1 MDLRNEIR
9 YIERLKKISSE
20 DAQQH
25 IERIRHEKGL
35 GLSNHLSR
43 DLENALVILAKQLYK
58 TNTRFLMELI
68 QNADDNRYRR
78 DVSPSLTLS
87 YRKMHLRVDCNELG
101 FAPEDVDSIC
111 RIGGSQK
118 GISADRMDCIGEK
131 GIGFKSVFK
140 VASVVWISSGKY
152 SFKFDNATRLG
163 MIAPMWAQFPAEAP
177 ASGTSMLLRL
187 LNKSVRDELLKEMRV
202 CDPKILIFLNQIR
215 ELKVCI
221 AQDNGT
227 TFERTISRKDDK
239 DVDKPG
245 QYVTTLRYGDSSQQF
260 VVIRYVPSG
269 RSTDKAEIL
278 LAFPIKN
285 NQEPVIQSQC
295 VYTFLPIRDYG
306 LKFLVQGR
314 FSLIASREDI
324 NGSSAENQRLRSLI
338 PKAFVQAV
346 DYFQESDYF
355 RYIWPRYLPIIPEEN
370 FFTSLTEE
378 TIFTLSQRK
387 LLESESGELATP
399 GTLFYVP
406 PRFRDPN
413 GDPLPLCSRTAFR
426 YLSRKYFDEDSD
438 LFQCLGVRP
447 LSLRDLLVD
456 IKSVVNQ
463 YQNHSREATEWHI
476 RLSKALNREDM
487 LRAYRHTLHSIPL
500 IPLRDGRWISASESA
515 GIIFFPSALADLS
528 VPSGLNSVEIH
539 PDAASNVDRRQL
551 YSFLGAEEFN
561 IEKIQRQ
568 VVSKLST
575 LASALSLAHRDLI
588 LLAAFLFKT
597 SWISRYNTNI
607 YVATNRGDLCVSS
620 AVYLDSSSA
629 FSATSLL
636 KDCKDVPYLHSDYDR
651 VCGEEERTQ
660 KRWRKW
666 LHDSL
671 DIWEFPR
678 LVERGNLRLSSHFKF
693 ITENVPSPTWLL
705 LLREKWPVY
714 STWIQKGLRP
724 TEEVYRYLA
733 AQKVACVSGR
743 QHPLME
749 TYLPD
754 KVLTVDGNTSLPFL
768 DLPDPEHESWSFL
781 EHLGVSIK
789 RDIKFFIHAL
799 NKLKAGIP
807 SKEQVFG
814 LYLNIQI
821 ELNIQDAH
829 RQDKTR
835 LVRSRFEGDRLVF
848 IPSSDGE
855 KPGTWLSPENCVWN
869 GPGSL
874 IRTPRLKNLYPD
886 NIYKL
891 FREILGVKDAT
902 LEHLLSEIENLSEK
916 EAAPYVVRLFHD
928 ANKLREERATETR
941 LLSNW
946 FDRKIF
952 PVYGTNDL
960 YHMSRISD
968 QNWFIAD
975 RDHLRR
981 AFSGRVPLLAFSV
994 EEIKG
999 LEHLMKLHPL
1009 KMRKLSSVTTE
1020 VLSSKGTELLHKQ
1033 YTNLIRNKGGIIARL
1048 IPGKSLSSALLQ
1060 MLSNI
1065 EVYQTDKVIL
1075 HWILKPPF
1083 PGSGTEII
1091 SHPDQGGAYVKNC
1104 GDSIKIYL
1112 EERHI
1117 RLRSL
1122 PFELVEQLSAI
1133 CSITDPTHQGFLQL
1147 ILSHEDRDYLHR
1159 ILDRRGAPR
1168 SEGDVHNFIGK
1179 PLEPNREPSTQFQQP
1194 PELRAAPIQSKRWES
1209 SSRSDGTSSSETST
1223 NKPLNDINP
1232 TSESSGQPTRRKDA
1246 NPILPIYM
1254 KQASSVPIPSCY
1266 KGGLDENSVRK
1277 LLRHESSSRNE
1288 VHDPYLVDEPLLVDR
1303 GLPDRA
1309 LRRFMRNDQD
1319 PNPNRRVANVIFVTS
1334 PHNLC
1339 DENGQQLTSL
1349 PARIHFGEGGTSTV
1363 FVPLNPKDRLELC
1376 FLGELLVSRLLES
1389 HLRDAYNPKTDWTS
1403 PLRSRAG
1410 YAPFN
1415 DPEGC
1420 WTTFTLRDKT
1430 SAFTEFLTHRVVE
1443 HAGVLAYSHST
1454 YHIEVQTT
1462 KGGINEPFQFNSA
1475 KLEMCR
1481 RFSNQQTSP
1490 GADVFI
1496 LVRIF
1501 NVETIPKISFFIDPW
1516 ILYARGQLELS
1527 IRNDE
1532 YRAKFETIP
1541 SQIRFSISESH
1552 GDCLYRYQPLCP
1564 SKSEI
1569 RLLRL
1574 LDGDPGAPLRGEIF
1588 HVPLNDCGPFTAL
1601 SYTWVTSLKPY
1612 TLHTSDGKVPL
1623 TASLY
1628 FALHRIRKSKA
1639 PVILWADAICINQDN
1654 SKEKEHQITMM
1665 QRIFMSATGVF
1676 AWLGEKSD
1684 DSDIAMEMLTQLA
1697 LKLSHSDESSPQSSL
1712 QSSIHTVSKTALVAI
1727 SDFLGRPWFRRAWIV
1742 QEVVFARNLT
1752 VACGDRE
1759 MPWDDLYRS
1768 VQHCIEEA
1776 EKSVLELNIPA
1787 LRNTSAIPNLGNA
1800 RMAYR
1805 TTASDAEDPVFD
1817 PDYSATF
1824 ERVALRYATV
1834 FIKRGRTA
1842 DLLYRAGRGS
1852 KPGELPSWVP
1862 DWTSRPFPKTITSWK
1877 AVRKPF
1883 SASGSSV
1890 CCSFVSPQDDRVL
1903 IIRGYIVDT
1912 IDGVSLYNSEEED
1925 TLRYLK
1931 SVFDL
1936 FRKRASNS
1944 PGDDIGKMIWK
1955 TPIGDARPQHKDG
1968 STDNTFESSYEQLTK
1983 YLELR
1988 FGSSDW
1994 RTSKDTALEDIKRM
2008 KEKLWPYV
2016 VTAFTFS
2023 EKFQPA
2029 IAGVT
2034 KRGYSGLFPG
2044 TASTGDRVA
2053 IFNGCAV
2060 PFLIREK
2067 QGKKGIYQLLG
2078 ESYIH
2083 GMIQH
2088 KESRCGEENFANSE
2102 RQAKPPD
2109 LDDIELAEVRML
2121 E

>member
-1 MDLRNEIR
+1 MPLRLPLPLQQFFRILSRCKLRRYLKRWKTWFSFRPSTLWRKWGRRMDLRNEIR
-9 YIERLKKISSE
+9 YIERLQKISSE

-43 DLENALVILAKQLYK
+43 DLENALV
-58 TNTRFLMELI
+58 M
-68 QNADDNRYRR
+68 
-78 DVSPSLTLS
+78 
-87 YRKMHLRVDCNELG
+87 KMHLRVDCNELG

-285 NQEPVIQSQC
+285 NQEPVIQSH
-295 VYTFLPIRDYG
+295 
-306 LKFLVQGR
+306 
-314 FSLIASREDI
+314 REDI

-456 IKSVVNQ
+456 VKSVDLF
-463 YQNHSREATEWHI
+463 R
-476 RLSKALNREDM
+476 SKWG
-487 LRAYRHTLHSIPL
+487 SI
-500 IPLRDGRWISASESA
+500 
-515 GIIFFPSALADLS
+515 S
-528 VPSGLNSVEIH
+528 VGDH
-539 PDAASNVDRRQL
+539 PDA
-551 YSFLGAEEFN
+551 
-561 IEKIQRQ
+561 QRQ

-575 LASALSLAHRDLI
+575 LASALLLAHRDLI

-597 SWISRYNTNI
+597 QL
-607 YVATNRGDLCVSS
+607 DLE
-620 AVYLDSSSA
+620 
-629 FSATSLL
+629 
-636 KDCKDVPYLHSDYDR
+636 DVPYLHSDYDR

-749 TYLPD
+749 THLPD

-829 RQDKTR
+829 CQDKTR

-855 KPGTWLSPENCVWN
+855 KPGTWLSPENCVWK

-928 ANKLREERATETR
+928 ANKLGEEKATETR

-1083 PGSGTEII
+1083 PGSDAEII

-1209 SSRSDGTSSSETST
+1209 SSRSDRTSSSETST

-1232 TSESSGQPTRRKDA
+1232 TSESSGQPTGRKDA

-1254 KQASSVPIPSCY
+1254 KQANSVPIPSCY

-1277 LLRHESSSRNE
+1277 LLRHESSSQNE
-1288 VHDPYLVDEPLLVDR
+1288 VHDPYLVDEPL
-1303 GLPDRA
+1303 
-1309 LRRFMRNDQD
+1309 NDQD

-1334 PHNLC
+1334 QHNLC

-1363 FVPLNPKDRLELC
+1363 FRDFSKAICAMRQSQNRLDQSIAER
-1376 FLGELLVSRLLES
+1376 G
-1389 HLRDAYNPKTDWTS
+1389 
-1403 PLRSRAG
+1403 G

-1415 DPEGC
+1415 DPEEC

-1443 HAGVLAYSHST
+1443 HARVLAYSHST

-1462 KGGINEPFQFNSA
+1462 KGGINEPFQFDSA

-1516 ILYARGQLELS
+1516 TLYARGQLELS
-1527 IRNDE
+1527 IQNDE

-1552 GDCLYRYQPLCP
+1552 GDCLYRYQPLCT

-1588 HVPLNDCGPFTAL
+1588 HVPMNDCGPFTAL

-1612 TLHTSDGKVPL
+1612 ILHTSDGKVPL

-1697 LKLSHSDESSPQSSL
+1697 LKLSDSDESSPQSSL

-1805 TTASDAEDPVFD
+1805 TTGKIQVSHDFLTLFELFQHTEASLRRDKLFALRGLASDAEDPVFD

-1842 DLLYRAGRGS
+1842 DLLYHAGRGS

-1877 AVRKPF
+1877 TVREPF
-1883 SASGSSV
+1883 SASGSSA

-1944 PGDDIGKMIWK
+1944 PGDDI
-1955 TPIGDARPQHKDG
+1955 
-1968 STDNTFESSYEQLTK
+1968 
-1983 YLELR
+1983 
-1988 FGSSDW
+1988 
-1994 RTSKDTALEDIKRM
+1994 
-2008 KEKLWPYV
+2008 
-2016 VTAFTFS
+2016 

-2053 IFNGCAV
+2053 ILNGCAV

-2083 GMIQH
+2083 GMMY
-2088 KESRCGEENFANSE
+2088 GEALSFDGIRRE
-2102 RQAKPPD
+2102 
-2109 LDDIELAEVRML
+2109 DIGLR
-2121 E
+2121 